1 MKDLGDVRVVVVVVP
16 GVAPASGEASTSLE
30 AGGVCPGDVLCPRGR
45 IEREPGGVVGPR
57 GDLPTLE
64 GTILFLGA
72 AEEVAAGE
80 AEVLVAGEVLFGP
93 GGVPLSPGEGLLV
106 PVANACPAHVAA
118 AGEGIV
124 VVVFVVV
131 VFVVVVFVVL
141 DETVVGGVFPVLLPL
156 LGRGVGDNGGQ
167 EVARLPATDALVV
180 LVAVVVDDV
189 AGYVFFSDPLLSALP
204 ELLGESCVV
213 FSRVGDSRPGNS
225 EGEGTPVVR
234 ELPGGLVQQVVLNKI
249 DVAGTLVSPL
259 VVGVKSAGPK
269 GSRRCLAPPTP
280 VSSSNPCPG

>member
-1 MKDLGDVRVVVVVVP
+1 MVGEASFLTKDLGDVRVVVVVVP

-30 AGGVCPGDVLCPRGR
+30 AGGVCPGGVLCPRGR

-72 AEEVAAGE
+72 AEEAAAGE

-106 PVANACPAHVAA
+106 PVANARYAHVAA
-118 AGEGIV
+118 AGEGI
-124 VVVFVVV
+124 
-131 VFVVVVFVVL
+131 VVVVFVVL

-189 AGYVFFSDPLLSALP
+189 AGYVFFSDYFRHSP
-204 ELLGESCVV
+204 SCWVRVV
-213 FSRVGDSRPGNS
+213 
-225 EGEGTPVVR
+225 
-234 ELPGGLVQQVVLNKI
+234 
-249 DVAGTLVSPL
+249 
-259 VVGVKSAGPK
+259 
-269 GSRRCLAPPTP
+269 
-280 VSSSNPCPG
+280 